1 MKELALAYYAVIAVA
16 TITFLIMAPAVPN
29 RPRPTPAECGV
40 AEISPDM
47 SARDREVCRQLRK
60 HRHRM

>member
-1 MKELALAYYAVIAVA
+1 MRELVLIYYAGIVVA
-16 TITFLIMAPAVPN
+16 TVGFLAFFVPDQ
-29 RPRPTPAECGV
+29 PRPTPAECGV

-47 SARDREVCRQLRK
+47 STRDREICRQLRQ

>member
-1 MKELALAYYAVIAVA
+1 MKELVLVYYAAIVVA
-16 TITFLIMAPAVPN
+16 TVGFLALFVPDE
-29 RPRPTPAECGV
+29 PRPTPAECGV

-47 SARDREVCRQLRK
+47 SVRDREVCRQLRQ

>member
-1 MKELALAYYAVIAVA
+1 MKQLIYFYYAAIAVA
-16 TITFLIMAPAVPN
+16 TLAFLALFVPDQ
-29 RPRPTPAECGV
+29 PRPTAAECGV

-47 SARDREVCRQLRK
+47 SARDREVCRQLRQ

>member
-1 MKELALAYYAVIAVA
+1 MKELVLVYYAAIVVA
-16 TITFLIMAPAVPN
+16 TVGFLAFFVPVDHS
-29 RPRPTPAECGV
+29 RPTPSDCVV

-47 SARDREVCRQLRK
+47 SVRDREVCRQLRQ

>member
-1 MKELALAYYAVIAVA
+1 MKESAIIYYAAIVVA
-16 TITFLIMAPAVPN
+16 TVGFLSVAVPVD

-40 AEISPDM
+40 AEIAPDM
-47 SARDREVCRQLRK
+47 STRDREVCRQLRQ

>member
-1 MKELALAYYAVIAVA
+1 MKNIVYAYYVAVALAVPA
-16 TITFLIMAPAVPN
+16 FLLFFAEPQT
-29 RPRPTPAECGV
+29 RPTAAECGV

-47 SARDREVCRQLRK
+47 STRDREVCRQLRQ

>member
-1 MKELALAYYAVIAVA
+1 MKELVWVYYAAIVIA
-16 TITFLIMAPAVPN
+16 TMGFLSFVTPN
-29 RPRPTPAECGV
+29 DRPRPTPAECGV

-47 SARDREVCRQLRK
+47 SVRDREVCRQLRQ

>member
-1 MKELALAYYAVIAVA
+1 MKEFVLVYYAAIVVATVGFLAL
-16 TITFLIMAPAVPN
+16 FVPDES
-29 RPRPTPAECGV
+29 RPTPAECGV

-47 SARDREVCRQLRK
+47 SVRDREVCRQLRQ

>member
-1 MKELALAYYAVIAVA
+1 MKELVLVYYAAVVVA
-16 TITFLIMAPAVPN
+16 TVGFLALFVPDE
-29 RPRPTPAECGV
+29 PRPTPAECGV

-47 SARDREVCRQLRK
+47 SVRDREVCRQLRQ

>member
-1 MKELALAYYAVIAVA
+1 MKELVWVYYAGIIVA
-16 TITFLIMAPAVPN
+16 TVGFLAIFAEEP
-29 RPRPTPAECGV
+29 RRPTAMECGV

-47 SARDREVCRQLRK
+47 SPQDRAVCRQLRQ

>member
-1 MKELALAYYAVIAVA
+1 MKELIIIYYAAIVVA
-16 TITFLIMAPAVPN
+16 TVGFLAFFIPDQ
-29 RPRPTPAECGV
+29 PRPTPAECGV

-47 SARDREVCRQLRK
+47 SVRDREVCRQLRQ